1 MWVISIERSQVSTFH
16 VSSRPPLSFLSLVAK
31 RSSPILCCKQQKAG
45 WMPGKRLKS
54 YKFTSFSDTWVASF
68 PGSSP
73 AIVTT
78 PERSLGSRNEKY
90 VCKLGSLLVIWEVEQ
105 FQDGGVKEGCLCD
118 KIDRYRQMVLWVHSH
133 VSSRSLLPWNAS
145 CLGLKLSLNTTKVR
159 TWGKTLVDEVSPLC
173 LLKTGLYCELFG
185 SYFHI
190 FWQQCKV
197 PAENMAVLAELYASC
212 RSPSAA
218 DL

>member
-1 MWVISIERSQVSTFH
+1 MYCLTYNETEGNFDTKLYTWLQQLGQSNYSCFCLSAVLVLRVVTPHLMAAREERRIGTLMGRKRGIQIANLHRGGRRDSIERSQVPTFH

-31 RSSPILCCKQQKAG
+31 RSSTILCCKQQKAG
-45 WMPGKRLKS
+45 WTPGKRLKS

-78 PERSLGSRNEKY
+78 PERSLGSKNEEY

-118 KIDRYRQMVLWVHSH
+118 KIDRYRHCESIAMFLAVPFSH
-133 VSSRSLLPWNAS
+133 EM
-145 CLGLKLSLNTTKVR
+145 LGS
-159 TWGKTLVDEVSPLC
+159 
-173 LLKTGLYCELFG
+173 
-185 SYFHI
+185 
-190 FWQQCKV
+190 
-197 PAENMAVLAELYASC
+197 
-212 RSPSAA
+212 
-218 DL
+218 